1 MNSNIIVI
9 VIDSLRQDKCFG
21 KSKKSDIPNL
31 DQFIKH
37 GTFFTQAIS
46 SAPITIPS
54 LSSIFTGL
62 YPFESTVQDND
73 LFNLNPNLDTFVD
86 DLVKSGYHTYAV
98 IPESMNHTNI
108 PKLFMNVEFFNSFAT
123 LYDENLGN
131 KIINM
136 IKNNT
141 MKSPWFLF
149 IHLQDLHGNAVFHL
163 GNSPKEFEDDNSG
176 INQYEKMLSVIDP
189 WLGKILECLDST
201 RTISVITSDHGSVS
215 ADFTNEMFNFVVENS
230 KLKTIDPGLA
240 FKSTNKIVRKFP
252 KHLNPFRKK
261 LSKIYTENKNNKI
274 KKRMKPQIE
283 QIKNFDLTLYQKR
296 LLKTTTLFPRDCF
309 DEHFRPALIFSG
321 PCIPSGKIITTQ
333 SSLLDIFP
341 TLLELAKI
349 STQINH
355 RGKSLVSKF
364 NDVSSTESVVMI
376 DGTSSKSESNHSD
389 TIGIRTEKLKYFR
402 DRFDEGK
409 NVHLYDLE
417 NDPME
422 EYNIYDKNPEIIKTM
437 EYELKKINSNRD
449 FSFQQTNEI
458 NDLNAKKAKDLL
470 RDLGYV

>member
-1 MNSNIIVI
+1 M
-9 VIDSLRQDKCFG
+9 
-21 KSKKSDIPNL
+21 
-31 DQFIKH
+31 
-37 GTFFTQAIS
+37 
-46 SAPITIPS
+46 
-54 LSSIFTGL
+54 
-62 YPFESTVQDND
+62 
-73 LFNLNPNLDTFVD
+73 
-86 DLVKSGYHTYAV
+86 
-98 IPESMNHTNI
+98 
-108 PKLFMNVEFFNSFAT
+108 
-123 LYDENLGN
+123 
-131 KIINM
+131 
-136 IKNNT
+136 
-141 MKSPWFLF
+141 
-149 IHLQDLHGNAVFHL
+149 
-163 GNSPKEFEDDNSG
+163 
-176 INQYEKMLSVIDP
+176 
-189 WLGKILECLDST
+189 
-201 RTISVITSDHGSVS
+201 
-215 ADFTNEMFNFVVENS
+215 
-230 KLKTIDPGLA
+230 
-240 FKSTNKIVRKFP
+240 
-252 KHLNPFRKK
+252 
-261 LSKIYTENKNNKI
+261 
-274 KKRMKPQIE
+274 
-283 QIKNFDLTLYQKR
+283 
-296 LLKTTTLFPRDCF
+296 KTTTLFPRDCF

-376 DGTSSKSESNHSD
+376 DGTASKSESNHSD

-402 DRFDEGK
+402 DRFDEVK

-470 RDLGYV
+470 RKLGYV